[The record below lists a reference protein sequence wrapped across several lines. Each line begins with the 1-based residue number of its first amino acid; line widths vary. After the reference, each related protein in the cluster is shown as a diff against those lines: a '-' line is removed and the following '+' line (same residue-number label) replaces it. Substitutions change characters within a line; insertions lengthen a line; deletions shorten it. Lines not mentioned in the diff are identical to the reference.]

1 MVARF
6 VRALKEGW
14 QKQGRISYAQCGEDL
29 IVAILLRDLLKIPF
43 PTYLDIGAHHPV
55 YLSNTFLLY
64 KLGCHGVCVEPDT
77 MLLKRIKRKRRR
89 DICLNVGVGITEQKS
104 ADFYVLSTRTL
115 NTFSRE
121 EAELQVRTQSHTIDK
136 IIQIP
141 LVPIDEIIQKN
152 FESCPNFISLD
163 TEGMDLPILKSFNFE
178 KFRPEVFCV
187 ETLTHPHERK
197 VTEILAVMR
206 ENDYFMYA
214 DTYINTI
221 FVEKATWQRR
231 GIPEVPRLCLQQP
244 D

>member
-1 MVARF
+1 MLARF

-14 QKQGRISYAQCGEDL
+14 RKQGRISYAQGGEDL
-29 IVAILLRDLLKIPF
+29 IAATLLRDLLKIPF

-64 KLGCHGVCVEPDT
+64 TLGCRGVCVEPDT
-77 MLLKRIKRKRRR
+77 ILFQRIKRKRKR
-89 DICLNVGVGITEQKS
+89 DICLNVGVGITEQRS

-152 FESCPNFISLD
+152 FESCPNFVSLD
-163 TEGMDLPILKSFNFE
+163 TEGMDLAILKSFNFE

-206 ENDYFMYA
+206 ENDYFIYA

-221 FVEKATWQRR
+221 FVEKAAWERR
-231 GIPEVPRLCLQQP
+231 SVSQAPGLCLEQS